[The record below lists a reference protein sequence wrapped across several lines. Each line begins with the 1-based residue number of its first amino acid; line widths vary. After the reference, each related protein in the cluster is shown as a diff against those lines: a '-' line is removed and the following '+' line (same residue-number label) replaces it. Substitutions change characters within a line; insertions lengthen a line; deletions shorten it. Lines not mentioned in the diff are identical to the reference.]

1 MNQELLHLLDQISR
15 EKGIDNA
22 VLIDA
27 VCSAVLSAARKRF
40 GPFENLDA
48 RLDTTSGAITLFSP
62 KTVTLEDDI
71 VDDSIE
77 ISLEEA
83 QEIDPE
89 AQLGQ
94 SIELIHELED
104 YGRIAAQTA
113 KQVIIQ
119 KVREAERDT
128 IYREFV
134 EREGE
139 LVNGVVA
146 RVEREGNL
154 IVDLGKTEAL
164 LPRREQSFRE
174 VFKRNERI
182 RAYIIEVKK
191 SSSGPQ
197 VILSRTHPGFLMRL
211 FEMEVPEIYESIVEI
226 KEAARDAS
234 GRAKIAVYSND
245 KDVDPVGACVGIK
258 GMRVQ
263 SVVQELRGEK
273 IDIIPWIDDEVQFV
287 RNALSPAK
295 VARVYVN
302 QDEKTMQVI
311 VPNDQLSLAIGKRGQ
326 NVRLAAKL
334 THWKIDIMSEDES
347 EADTARQDALRQ
359 AELAFGP
366 PKPEVEA
373 EEPLSEQTHEAE
385 VLPEGD
391 VADDSELVSAEA
403 DETATAPST
412 MAGMTD
418 DEAHDEAHD
427 EVSSEVG
434 LSEDEPEVEAFEPE
448 ASRSPG
454 MISATA
460 EETAGMSPAPLG
472 ADDGNRSEEPER

>member
-366 PKPEVEA
+366 PKPEV
-373 EEPLSEQTHEAE
+373 
-385 VLPEGD
+385 
-391 VADDSELVSAEA
+391 
-403 DETATAPST
+403 
-412 MAGMTD
+412 
-418 DEAHDEAHD
+418 
-427 EVSSEVG
+427 
-434 LSEDEPEVEAFEPE
+434 
-448 ASRSPG
+448 
-454 MISATA
+454 
-460 EETAGMSPAPLG
+460 
-472 ADDGNRSEEPER
+472 

>member
-15 EKGIDNA
+15 EKGIEKA
-22 VLIDA
+22 VLVDA
-27 VCSAVLSAARKRF
+27 VGSAVLSAARKRL
-40 GPFENLDA
+40 GPIENLEV
-48 RLDTTSGAITLFSP
+48 RLDETSGAITLFSP
-62 KTVTLEDDI
+62 KTVVNEDDI

-77 ISLEEA
+77 VSLEEA
-83 QEIDPE
+83 QTIDADAEI
-89 AQLGQ
+89 GQ
-94 SIELIHELED
+94 TVEIVHEMED

-128 IYREFV
+128 IYREFI
-134 EREGE
+134 ERQGE
-139 LVNGVVA
+139 LVNGIVG

-174 VFKRNERI
+174 TFKRNDRI
-182 RAYIIEVKK
+182 RAYIIEVKR

-211 FEMEVPEIYESIVEI
+211 FEMEVPEIYEGIVEI
-226 KEAARDAS
+226 KEAARDTS
-234 GRAKIAVYSND
+234 GRAKIAVASHD

-273 IDIIPWIDDEVQFV
+273 IDIIPWTDDHVQFV

-295 VARVYVN
+295 VARVFVN
-302 QDEKTMQVI
+302 PDDRAMQVV

-334 THWKIDIMSEDES
+334 THWKIDIMSEDDAD
-347 EADTARQDALRQ
+347 ADTERLEALRQ
-359 AELAFGP
+359 AELAFQGP
-366 PKPEVEA
+366 KSQIVPES
-373 EEPLSEQTHEAE
+373 EPQGAASSETD
-385 VLPEGD
+385 VDRLDDVPGD
-391 VADDSELVSAEA
+391 VMSSVLDGGESQ
-403 DETATAPST
+403 
-412 MAGMTD
+412 
-418 DEAHDEAHD
+418 
-427 EVSSEVG
+427 SSEGVSDNAPD
-434 LSEDEPEVEAFEPE
+434 LDDNARLDS
-448 ASRSPG
+448 
-454 MISATA
+454 TA
-460 EETAGMSPAPLG
+460 ESSAAPLNETSVG
-472 ADDGNRSEEPER
+472 QSKSDKSEG

>member
-15 EKGIDNA
+15 EKGIEKQ

-27 VCSAVLSAARKRF
+27 VLSAVLSAARKRL
-40 GPFENLDA
+40 GPMENIEA
-48 RLDTTSGAITLFSP
+48 RLDDMSGAITLFSP
-62 KTVTLEDDI
+62 KTVVLEDDI

-77 ISLEEA
+77 VSLEEA
-83 QEIDPE
+83 QMMRPD
-89 AQLGQ
+89 AALGQ
-94 SIELIHELED
+94 TVDLVHEMDD

-128 IYREFV
+128 IYREFID
-134 EREGE
+134 RQSE

-154 IVDLGKTEAL
+154 IVDLSKTEAL

-174 VFKRNERI
+174 TFKRNDRI
-182 RAYIIEVKK
+182 RAYIIEVKRA
-191 SSSGPQ
+191 SSGPQ

-211 FEMEVPEIYESIVEI
+211 FEMEVPEIYEGIVEI

-234 GRAKIAVYSND
+234 GRAKIAVGSND

-273 IDIIPWIDDEVQFV
+273 IDIIPWTNDQVQFV

-302 QDEKTMQVI
+302 DDEKTMQVI
-311 VPNDQLSLAIGKRGQ
+311 VANDQLSLAIGKRGQ

-334 THWKIDIMSEDES
+334 THWKIDIMSEDEADADS
-347 EADTARQDALRQ
+347 ERQEALRQ
-359 AELAFGP
+359 AELAFQRPKQQEAAESVGVDTLAP
-366 PKPEVEA
+366 PAEA
-373 EEPLSEQTHEAE
+373 PDEDAAVSVLSE
-385 VLPEGD
+385 
-391 VADDSELVSAEA
+391 
-403 DETATAPST
+403 APST
-412 MAGMTD
+412 EGA
-418 DEAHDEAHD
+418 
-427 EVSSEVG
+427 
-434 LSEDEPEVEAFEPE
+434 L
-448 ASRSPG
+448 
-454 MISATA
+454 
-460 EETAGMSPAPLG
+460 EETPPERPAPVVPDEGVEVHDVAPG
-472 ADDGNRSEEPER
+472 AVADTPVMNRVPLAEDSHGLPEEPEG